1 MYIYSFCYI
10 IEHLDQRKDVVGRHS
25 EDITEHHQMTAT
37 WEHSDQL
44 GSPTAQPCYAPINN
58 YSLLNKRV
66 LPFWFVHSVLKQ
78 TLSWSWTYYVPEASP
93 EPGEPSECPWIYHCA
108 YYSQTIFWLGDAIRT
123 ENIFCATDWPLI

>member
-1 MYIYSFCYI
+1 MHIYSFCYI
-10 IEHLDQRKDVVGRHS
+10 IKHLDQRKEVVGRHS

-66 LPFWFVHSVLKQ
+66 LPFLVCLQCLETDSQLVLA
-78 TLSWSWTYYVPEASP
+78 LL
-93 EPGEPSECPWIYHCA
+93 CI
-108 YYSQTIFWLGDAIRT
+108 
-123 ENIFCATDWPLI
+123 